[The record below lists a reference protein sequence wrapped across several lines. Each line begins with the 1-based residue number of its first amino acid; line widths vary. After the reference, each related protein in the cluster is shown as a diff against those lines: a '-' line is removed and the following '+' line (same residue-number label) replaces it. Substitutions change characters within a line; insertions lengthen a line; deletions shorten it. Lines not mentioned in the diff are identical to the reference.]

1 MSNTSGGSFAGGSLL
16 SNGGQR
22 AFDMRNESDVI
33 ELLKIVHQNQIDPAI
48 KNNLRDLIFAYRQ
61 NMSDQDLEKVRQGFI
76 PLGIQ
81 IQHNTVAA
89 TTNSV
94 SLQTESVL
102 SGVGAAR
109 RTPSFAVPPVSVH
122 ATVVSDPVPVAAPA
136 PVQTSAPINAPVVP
150 PALTQT
156 VPEVLRVAQPAVTP
170 ASASASSTYADPSER
185 IKEIKRLVNEK
196 VGNPVNLIDT
206 HNELGRE
213 YMSAL
218 LDAMKK
224 SNGAS
229 ADEVNTAMARLEK
242 AFAEVNAVVTE
253 VMPEAIAAQ
262 EQQTVRLAVKEVT
275 PAVPVPTPPV
285 IAQAEVETPK
295 EEIIEVPLIN
305 RDAIPMSVAAEK
317 EASLNP
323 LSKMS
328 SLRDRLQTPAVAA
341 TDPVS
346 TPSYIE
352 RVSPWAEQQTTSA
365 PVPVSPASSQ
375 TTAQTGIH
383 SVAKDK
389 QLQELLRST
398 RQKEVEAKLEI
409 EETKIAAMDPLFA
422 PDVTS
427 GLNQLLSEWNLFKNS
442 GLFGTGPS
450 GAEHPL
456 YKKIGQLTMA
466 AVIAG
471 RFEGATAPIKQSI
484 TDYMNGWRYEEG
496 IVHEHGETFEHYLRR
511 VVRHILSKQKNK

>member
-1 MSNTSGGSFAGGSLL
+1 
-16 SNGGQR
+16 
-22 AFDMRNESDVI
+22 
-33 ELLKIVHQNQIDPAI
+33 
-48 KNNLRDLIFAYRQ
+48 
-61 NMSDQDLEKVRQGFI
+61 
-76 PLGIQ
+76 
-81 IQHNTVAA
+81 VA
-89 TTNSV
+89 
-94 SLQTESVL
+94 
-102 SGVGAAR
+102 
-109 RTPSFAVPPVSVH
+109 PAVPQAEP
-122 ATVVSDPVPVAAPA
+122 
-136 PVQTSAPINAPVVP
+136 
-150 PALTQT
+150 
-156 VPEVLRVAQPAVTP
+156 VAQPVVAPTP
-170 ASASASSTYADPSER
+170 APAASASTYADPSER

-229 ADEVNTAMARLEK
+229 ADEVNAAMNRLEK

-253 VMPEAIAAQ
+253 LMPETVVAK
-262 EQQTVRLAVKEVT
+262 EPQTVRIAVKEVT
-275 PAVPVPTPPV
+275 PEPIEPTPAAPV
-285 IAQAEVETPK
+285 IEHEVAKPQ
-295 EEIIEVPLIN
+295 EEVIEVPRIN

-317 EASLNP
+317 ETQLNGLP
-323 LSKMS
+323 RMS
-328 SLRDRLQTPAVAA
+328 SLRDRLQTAPAASE
-341 TDPVS
+341 PVT

-352 RVSPWAEQQTTSA
+352 RVSPWAEQPVVQA
-365 PVPVSPASSQ
+365 PVAPA
-375 TTAQTGIH
+375 AQAEAPSGIH

-389 QLQELLRST
+389 QLQELLRSNL
-398 RQKEVEAKLEI
+398 QKEVETKLEI

-422 PDVTS
+422 PDVTA

-456 YKKIGQLTMA
+456 YKKISQLTMA

-471 RFEGATAPIKQSI
+471 RFDGATAPIKQSI

-511 VVRHILSKQKNK
+511 VVRHILAKQKSK